1 MMPLRARFGRTV
13 RRPGCRPLTDCGL
26 RCVGGLAC
34 GFRDF
39 QGPARWLTFDKIE
52 RVAARAG
59 F

>member
-1 MMPLRARFGRTV
+1 MSLRERFGRTI
-13 RRPGCRPLTDCGL
+13 RYLDYRPLTDCGL
-26 RCVGGLAC
+26 CRVCCLAC

-39 QGPARWLTFDKIE
+39 QGPGQGLTSDKIE